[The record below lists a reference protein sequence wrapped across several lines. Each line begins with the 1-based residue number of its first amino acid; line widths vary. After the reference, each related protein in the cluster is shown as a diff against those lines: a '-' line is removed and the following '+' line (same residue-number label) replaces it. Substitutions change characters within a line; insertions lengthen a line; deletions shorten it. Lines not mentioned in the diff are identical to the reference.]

1 MATKKSHTL
10 SKKKSAQGTRRASAV
25 RAGLRRPLALANR
38 PARKFDQ
45 QRRELARKV
54 VETLRRLYPEAKCSL
69 NYRTPLELLVATIL
83 SAQCTD
89 ERVNQ
94 VTPALFA
101 RFRTA
106 ADYANADPK
115 ELENYIR
122 STGFYR
128 AKTRNIM
135 ACCRALVEKHAG
147 ELPRTL
153 EALTQLPGVGRKTAN
168 VVLGTVWGI
177 PGIVVDTH
185 VKRLAR
191 RMGLTRHTD
200 PDKIERDLMEL
211 IPQEEWVAF
220 GHRMIYHGRQV
231 CLARNPKCDQCPLN
245 SFCPKVGVK
254 RKKSRA

>member
-1 MATKKSHTL
+1 VARKTATGKNPVE
-10 SKKKSAQGTRRASAV
+10 SKKKSAAAGGRRLSQA
-25 RAGLRRPLALANR
+25 
-38 PARKFDQ
+38 

-54 VETLRRLYPEAKCSL
+54 VETLRRLYPDAKCSL
-69 NYRTPLELLVATIL
+69 EYRTPLQLLIATIL

-94 VTPALFA
+94 VTPALFG

-106 ADYANADPK
+106 ADFAQADSR
-115 ELENYIR
+115 ELEKYIR

-128 AKTRNIM
+128 AKARNII
-135 ACCRALVEKHAG
+135 ACCRALVEKYGG

-153 EALTQLPGVGRKTAN
+153 EELTQLPGVGRKTAN
-168 VVLGTVWGI
+168 VVLGTIWGV

-185 VKRLAR
+185 VRRLAR
-191 RMGLTRHTD
+191 RMGLTHHTD
-200 PDKIERDLMEL
+200 PDKIERDLVEL

-231 CLARNPKCDQCPLN
+231 CLARNPKCEICALN
-245 SFCPKVGVK
+245 SFCPKIGVQTTK
-254 RKKSRA
+254 TSRRRTAQSKAAEAQ

>member
-1 MATKKSHTL
+1 MARKKRTSTATG
-10 SKKKSAQGTRRASAV
+10 STRRKRSASTTSE
-25 RAGLRRPLALANR
+25 RS
-38 PARKFDQ
+38 PASDR
-45 QRRELARKV
+45 RRELAEKV
-54 VETLRRLYPEAKCSL
+54 VATLRRLYPDAKCSL
-69 NYRTPLELLVATIL
+69 NFRTPLELLVATIL

-106 ADYANADPK
+106 QDYAQADPK
-115 ELENYIR
+115 ELESYIR
-122 STGFYR
+122 PTGFYR
-128 AKTRNIM
+128 AKARNII
-135 ACCRALVEKHAG
+135 ACCKALVERYGG

-153 EALTQLPGVGRKTAN
+153 EELTQLPGVGRKTAN
-168 VVLGTVWGI
+168 VVLGTIWGV

-185 VKRLAR
+185 VRRLAR

-211 IPQEEWVAF
+211 IPQEEWIAF

-231 CLARNPKCDQCPLN
+231 CLARNPKCDTCALN
-245 SFCPKVGVK
+245 SFCPKIGVK
-254 RKKSRA
+254 TKKSQ

>member
-1 MATKKSHTL
+1 VA
-10 SKKKSAQGTRRASAV
+10 
-25 RAGLRRPLALANR
+25 
-38 PARKFDQ
+38 
-45 QRRELARKV
+45 
-54 VETLRRLYPEAKCSL
+54 TLRRLYPDAKCSL
-69 NYRTPLELLVATIL
+69 NFRTPLELLVATIL

-106 ADYANADPK
+106 QDYAQADPK
-115 ELENYIR
+115 ELESYIR
-122 STGFYR
+122 PTGFYR
-128 AKTRNIM
+128 AKARNII
-135 ACCRALVEKHAG
+135 ACCKALVERYGG

-153 EALTQLPGVGRKTAN
+153 EELTQLPGVGRKTAN
-168 VVLGTVWGI
+168 VVLGTIWGV

-185 VKRLAR
+185 VRRLAR

-211 IPQEEWVAF
+211 IPREEWIAF

-231 CLARNPKCDQCPLN
+231 CLARNPKCDICALN
-245 SFCPKVGVK
+245 SFCPKIGVK
-254 RKKSRA
+254 TKKSR